1 MPRRVNV
8 DRLIQ
13 RYMDRW
19 IANLSLGG
27 WRITWAI
34 SDKPIICEGE
44 AVAAASDYHILDW
57 HEKVR
62 HGRRKGKI
70 KGVHGRKKVAHIR
83 FDREDLTS
91 ATAIERLVVHEL
103 LHLYDHG
110 LGNSTHKMIYRL
122 ELVMIRMRKKLR
134 KAA

>member
-1 MPRRVNV
+1 MPRRVNA

-13 RYMDRW
+13 RYMERW
-19 IANLSLGG
+19 IAYLSLGS

-34 SDKPIICEGE
+34 SDKPIISDGE
-44 AVAAASDYHILDW
+44 AVAAVSDYRILDW

-70 KGVHGRKKVAHIR
+70 KGIHGRKKIAHIR
-83 FDREDLTS
+83 FDREDMTNS
-91 ATAIERLVVHEL
+91 RAIERLVVHEL

-110 LGNSTHKMIYRL
+110 LGNDAHRLIYRM
-122 ELVMIRMRKKLR
+122 ELVMIRMRKKLK